1 VTTLPAPAALHT
13 PAPGAAPWHRM
24 LLAQTLIELKLTLRR
39 GESVLLTLIIPVG
52 LLVFFT
58 KVKLLSN

>member
-1 VTTLPAPAALHT
+1 MTTLTAGSAPLYT
-13 PAPGAAPWHRM
+13 PDPGAAPWHRM

-52 LLVFFT
+52 LL
-58 KVKLLSN
+58 L